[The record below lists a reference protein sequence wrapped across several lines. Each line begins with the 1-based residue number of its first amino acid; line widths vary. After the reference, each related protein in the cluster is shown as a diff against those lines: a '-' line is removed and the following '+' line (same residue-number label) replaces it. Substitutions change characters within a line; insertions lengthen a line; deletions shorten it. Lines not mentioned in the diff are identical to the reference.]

1 MNNARGAEVVGAGI
15 VAAHPESRNRTITA
29 ANADKNGWT
38 AGGRRAGIRAMTSQ
52 VGTPNASPG
61 ESCRADL

>member
-15 VAAHPESRNRTITA
+15 VAAHPESRSRTITA
-29 ANADKNGWT
+29 ANADKNGLA
-38 AGGRRAGIRAMTSQ
+38 AGGLRIEIRGTTSQ
-52 VGTPNASPG
+52 VGAPNASPG